1 VQRVSHARVRR
12 KLWVACLASLSHFDR
27 SIALHSLSLV
37 ALHCVAQG
45 PVGTIPFDDLA
56 LQAFGG
62 DGYSARGFKRIWSL
76 RFECA
81 KQHEMVRLSELCV
94 LLLMLSEDDEVLHL

>member
-12 KLWVACLASLSHFDR
+12 KLWVACLASLSHF
-27 SIALHSLSLV
+27 
-37 ALHCVAQG
+37 G